1 MSVARSDYQQV
12 RAAQEKIDAERDH
25 LKASM
30 MDTVLYTNGAFS
42 YHDLLQMEPSELDLL
57 IEQFSS
63 KVERENQ
70 AVQAT
75 AGKKS
80 VKL

>member
-12 RAAQEKIDAERDH
+12 RAAQEQMDAERKDGIAQ
-25 LKASM
+25 L

-42 YHDLLQMEPSELDLL
+42 YHDLLQMEPME
-57 IEQFSS
+57 IEVLGNKFTE
-63 KVERENQ
+63 KIERETS
-70 AVQAT
+70 AT
-75 AGKKS
+75 QQRAGKKS

>member
-42 YHDLLQMEPSELDLL
+42 YHDLLQMEPSEMDIL
-57 IEQFSS
+57 IDQFTN
-63 KVERENQ
+63 KIEKENQ
-70 AVQAT
+70 SYQSAK
-75 AGKKS
+75 GKKS
-80 VKL
+80 VSL

>member
-12 RAAQEKIDAERDH
+12 RAAQEKIDAERDG
-25 LKASM
+25 LKANL

-42 YHDLLQMEPSELDLL
+42 YHDLLQMEPME
-57 IEQFSS
+57 IEVLGNKFTE
-63 KVERENQ
+63 KIERETS
-70 AVQAT
+70 AT
-75 AGKKS
+75 QQRAGKKS

>member
-12 RAAQEKIDAERDH
+12 RAAQEKIDAERDG
-25 LKASM
+25 LKANL

-42 YHDLLQMEPSELDLL
+42 YHDLLQMEPLE
-57 IEQFSS
+57 IEVLADKFTE
-63 KVERENQ
+63 KIEREHG
-70 AVQAT
+70 AT
-75 AGKKS
+75 QQRAGKKS